1 MNRSEVV
8 LKIKEM
14 LIDRLMLDIT
24 VEDIKDDTLLFD
36 SEVINRGEEKIEEG
50 LGLDSVDALEIIV
63 GIQELFAIKLD
74 TDKNPEV
81 FKSVSTLADYVMAN
95 VSVE

>member
-63 GIQELFAIKLD
+63 GIQELFTIKLD

-95 VSVE
+95 ASVE

>member
-24 VEDIKDDTLLFD
+24 VEDIKDDALLFD

>member
-1 MNRSEVV
+1 MCIRDR
-8 LKIKEM
+8 

-63 GIQELFAIKLD
+63 GIQELFTIKLD

-95 VSVE
+95 ASVE

>member
-1 MNRSEVV
+1 MNRNEVV

-14 LIDRLMLDIT
+14 LIDRLMLDVT
-24 VEDIKDDTLLFD
+24 VDDIKDDTLLFD
-36 SEVINRGEEKIEEG
+36 SEVINRGEEDIEEG